1 MTNITKEK
9 LTNAPILKLERAKH
23 HINELSGQINS
34 YLSDNPFEFVI
45 RDDPKANQR
54 TYFVKTKKPIPN
66 SFPLLIGDAVHNL
79 RTALDILIFNMAG
92 EKTPKPD
99 AVQFPFCKD
108 AVSLERTIEKRQIK
122 FAGENV
128 VNAIHALK
136 PYPGGDELLCGLHSL
151 DISDKHRLVITAVQI
166 VEFSATE
173 LKKLGLP
180 FDGGGSIRFTNQ
192 NGVLITS
199 GLPRIGGRRMMASTY
214 KASIQPVFQICF
226 GNGFAFSHRPI
237 NTELHAMTMRVQE
250 TIDLLANE
258 YITDRHNSLA

>member
-1 MTNITKEK
+1 MTNTIKEQLTKD
-9 LTNAPILKLERAKH
+9 PILKLERAKY
-23 HINELSGQINS
+23 HINELNGQINA
-34 YLSDNPFEFVI
+34 YMSDHPFEFMI

-54 TYFVKTKKPIPN
+54 TYFIKTKKPIPTN
-66 SFPLLIGDAVHNL
+66 FPLLIGDAIHNL

-92 EKTPKPD
+92 NKSPKPD

-136 PYPGGDELLCGLHSL
+136 PYPGGDELLCGLHAL

-166 VEFSATE
+166 VEFSAVE

-192 NGVLITS
+192 SGALITS
-199 GLPRIGGRRMMASTY
+199 GLPHIGGRRMITTTH
-214 KASIQPVFQICF
+214 KASVQPIFQICF
-226 GNGFAFSHRPI
+226 GEGFAFSHRPI
-237 NTELHAMTMRVQE
+237 NTELRAMTMRVQE

-258 YITDRHNSLA
+258 YITDKHNYPS